1 MKMFPPW
8 IRQDG
13 ISLDEVV
20 ARILGFLR
28 RRYDLDLWMITRV
41 KGDDW
46 IMILADDR
54 RGEVVTG
61 QVFAWSESI
70 CKRMVEGACPGWIN
84 SIAGQRLIMD
94 APSVD
99 SSVPPSVPPI
109 VPSIVR
115 RLGID
120 AYIGAP
126 MRTADGSLIGTLCG
140 MHRASC
146 TTLDRSDHELVVLL
160 ADLLAGFMTAEI
172 GSVELERQNER
183 FRFEAMTDV
192 LTHLPNRRAWE
203 QKLEREQSRALRL
216 GETSF
221 VSVIDLDGLKQ
232 VNDEQGH
239 ASGDELLRQ
248 TALALRYA
256 VRDSDFVARLGGD
269 EFSVLG
275 IQSGSADEED
285 VARRIRLALERRDI
299 RASVGTASG
308 GPASNHVE
316 LWRRADAAM
325 YRQKRRRERLD

>member
-84 SIAGQRLIMD
+84 SIAEQRLIMD
-94 APSVD
+94 AP
-99 SSVPPSVPPI
+99 I
-109 VPSIVR
+109 VSPMVR

-126 MRTADGSLIGTLCG
+126 MRTADGSLLGTLCG

>member
-1 MKMFPPW
+1 
-8 IRQDG
+8 
-13 ISLDEVV
+13 
-20 ARILGFLR
+20 
-28 RRYDLDLWMITRV
+28 
-41 KGDDW
+41 
-46 IMILADDR
+46 
-54 RGEVVTG
+54 
-61 QVFAWSESI
+61 
-70 CKRMVEGACPGWIN
+70 
-84 SIAGQRLIMD
+84 MD

-126 MRTADGSLIGTLCG
+126 MRTADGSLLGTLCG

-172 GSVELERQNER
+172 GSVELERQHER

>member
-1 MKMFPPW
+1 MFPPW

-54 RGEVVTG
+54 RGEVVSG
-61 QVFAWSESI
+61 QVLAWSESI

-84 SIAGQRLIMD
+84 SIAEQRLIMD
-94 APSVD
+94 API
-99 SSVPPSVPPI
+99 VPPI
-109 VPSIVR
+109 VPPMVR

-126 MRTADGSLIGTLCG
+126 MRTADGSLLGTLCG

-221 VSVIDLDGLKQ
+221 VSVIDLDELKQ
-232 VNDEQGH
+232 VNDGQGH
-239 ASGDELLRQ
+239 AAGDELLRQ

-285 VARRIRLALERRDI
+285 VARRIRLALEQRDI

>member
-1 MKMFPPW
+1 MFPPW

-84 SIAGQRLIMD
+84 SIAEQRLIMD
-94 APSVD
+94 API
-99 SSVPPSVPPI
+99 VPPM
-109 VPSIVR
+109 VR

-126 MRTADGSLIGTLCG
+126 MRTADGSLLGTLCG

-146 TTLDRSDHELVVLL
+146 TTLDRSDHELVGLL

-325 YRQKRRRERLD
+325 YRQKRLRERMD

>member
-84 SIAGQRLIMD
+84 SIAEQRLIMD
-94 APSVD
+94 API
-99 SSVPPSVPPI
+99 VPPM
-109 VPSIVR
+109 VR

-126 MRTADGSLIGTLCG
+126 MRTADGSLLGTLCG

>member
-1 MKMFPPW
+1 MFPPW

-84 SIAGQRLIMD
+84 SIAEQRLIMD
-94 APSVD
+94 API
-99 SSVPPSVPPI
+99 VPPI
-109 VPSIVR
+109 VPPIVR

-126 MRTADGSLIGTLCG
+126 MRTADGSLLGTLCG

-325 YRQKRRRERLD
+325 YRQKRLRERMD

>member
-1 MKMFPPW
+1 MFPPW

-84 SIAGQRLIMD
+84 SIAEQRLIMD
-94 APSVD
+94 API
-99 SSVPPSVPPI
+99 VPPM
-109 VPSIVR
+109 VR

-126 MRTADGSLIGTLCG
+126 MRTADGSLLGTLCG

-325 YRQKRRRERLD
+325 YRQKRLRERMD

>member
-1 MKMFPPW
+1 MFPPW

-84 SIAGQRLIMD
+84 SIAEQRLIMD
-94 APSVD
+94 API
-99 SSVPPSVPPI
+99 VPPM
-109 VPSIVR
+109 VR

-126 MRTADGSLIGTLCG
+126 MRTADGSLLGTLCG

-285 VARRIRLALERRDI
+285 VSRRIRLALERRDI

>member
-1 MKMFPPW
+1 MFPPW

-84 SIAGQRLIMD
+84 SIAEQRLIMD
-94 APSVD
+94 API
-99 SSVPPSVPPI
+99 VPPI
-109 VPSIVR
+109 VPPIVR

-126 MRTADGSLIGTLCG
+126 MRTADGSLLGTLCG

-285 VARRIRLALERRDI
+285 VSRRIRLALERRDI

-325 YRQKRRRERLD
+325 YRQKRLRERMD

>member
-1 MKMFPPW
+1 MFPPW

-84 SIAGQRLIMD
+84 SIAEQRLIMD
-94 APSVD
+94 API
-99 SSVPPSVPPI
+99 VPPI
-109 VPSIVR
+109 VPPIVR

-126 MRTADGSLIGTLCG
+126 MRTADGSLLGTLCG

>member
-1 MKMFPPW
+1 MFPPW

-84 SIAGQRLIMD
+84 SIAEQRLIMD
-94 APSVD
+94 API
-99 SSVPPSVPPI
+99 VPPI
-109 VPSIVR
+109 VPPIVR

-126 MRTADGSLIGTLCG
+126 MRTADGSLLGTLCG

-221 VSVIDLDGLKQ
+221 VSVIDLDELKQ
-232 VNDEQGH
+232 VNDGQGH
-239 ASGDELLRQ
+239 AAGDELLRQ